1 VPKIVEDFL
10 RWTRTAPVER
20 RREAAQAL
28 ARSYLLSP
36 LDPSERDQVEAAM
49 TVLLDDR
56 APEVRLALA
65 QELARSEQAPH
76 HIILSLAADKP
87 AVSTIVVEHSPIIL
101 DSELV
106 DLAATREPE
115 VQTAIARRPFVSR
128 SVAAAICEVSCAE
141 ACLALLENKGARVLR
156 FSLDRIVD
164 RHGDVPELRFA
175 LLERDDLPLEV
186 RQVLISRLAGSL
198 KQLIVS
204 HDWMAAER
212 ADAVTREARER
223 ATIAAAFEVAA
234 DGMVALVASLLHAG
248 ELTPAFLIRAVASGQ
263 TALFET
269 ALSVLARMPRER
281 VGALIASGRGANLN
295 ALLQKAGLPPRTFP
309 AFQAAIDVIRE
320 DVASGASSDYRRATD
335 LIDAIVARYGRRKD
349 REMDAIL
356 ALLRRFAT
364 EAKRAAARDYALQ
377 VREAA

>member
-1 VPKIVEDFL
+1 VPRIVEDFL
-10 RWTRTAPVER
+10 RWTSTASVER
-20 RREAAQAL
+20 RTDAAQAL

-36 LDPSERDQVEAAM
+36 LDPQERDQIEAAM

-56 APEVRLALA
+56 ALEVRVALA

-76 HIILSLAADKP
+76 HIILLLAGDKP
-87 AVSTIVVEHSPIIL
+87 PVAAIVAEHSPIIL

-115 VQTAIARRPFVSR
+115 VQAAIARRPFVSR
-128 SVAAAICEVSCAE
+128 SVAAAISEVSCAE
-141 ACLALLENKGARVLR
+141 ACLALLENKGARLLR

-175 LLERDDLPLEV
+175 LLERDDLPLEL
-186 RQVLISRLAGSL
+186 RQTLISRLAASL

-204 HDWMAAER
+204 HDWMATER
-212 ADAVTREARER
+212 ADAVTREAREL
-223 ATIAAAFEVAA
+223 ATIAAAFEAPA
-234 DGMVALVASLLHAG
+234 TGLDALVVRLMQSG
-248 ELTPAFLIRAVASGQ
+248 ELTPAFLIRTVASGQ
-263 TALFET
+263 TALFGT
-269 ALSVLARMPRER
+269 ALSMLARMPRER
-281 VGALIASGRGANLN
+281 VGALVASGRGANLK
-295 ALLQKAGLPPRTFP
+295 ALLQRAGLPPRTFP

-320 DVASGASSDYRRATD
+320 DAASGASSDYRRATH
-335 LIDAIVARYGRRKD
+335 LIDAIVARYGRRRD